1 MLFPFIYPQLK
12 LSDAPASSCVPPA
25 PTLFTVNEIKLIDSS
40 AVGKLGTDPD
50 GNKKYVLNPTV
61 AIPELMI
68 LTV

>member
-1 MLFPFIYPQLK
+1 MLN
-12 LSDAPASSCVPPA
+12 SCVPYA
-25 PTLFTVNEIKLIDSS
+25 PTLFTVNDNRLIVPS
-40 AVGKLGTDPD
+40 AVGILGVEPD

>member
-1 MLFPFIYPQLK
+1 
-12 LSDAPASSCVPPA
+12 
-25 PTLFTVNEIKLIDSS
+25 VNEIKLIDSS